1 MPTWL
6 KVVLIVAIPVFLVGG
21 CVGGI
26 FLLAKGPI
34 DRTNDFLGAVQS
46 GDYATAFEL
55 TDPTCGIASSAAEL
69 EAEFEGFTISSYQIT
84 GVQNT
89 NGDVFTTGTA
99 VVNGAQRNV
108 EFFHRDEKICGLDFS
123 AAGS

>member
-6 KVVLIVAIPVFLVGG
+6 KVVLIVGIPVLLVSGCIGG
-21 CVGGI
+21 VY
-26 FLLAKGPI
+26 LLARGPI

-46 GDYATAFEL
+46 GDYDTAFEL
-55 TDPTCGIASSAAEL
+55 TDPSCGIADSPAAL
-69 EAEFEGFTISSYQIT
+69 EAEFEGFTISSYRIT

-89 NGDVFTTGTA
+89 NGEVFTTGTA
-99 VVNGAQRNV
+99 VVNGTQRNV